1 MPKIIMDL
9 TIVTEKTAFEIIITF
24 MIVFVL
30 YAFTKIEFL
39 RGKKFNELQRTQRRN
54 R

>member
-1 MPKIIMDL
+1 MNI
-9 TIVTEKTAFEIIITF
+9 TVVTEKTALEVSITL
-24 MIVFVL
+24 IVVFVL